1 MSEPLIVLMVED
13 SEDDALLLLRA
24 LRQDGFSVVWERVQT
39 AEQLRAALASH
50 AWDVV
55 ISDYRLPG
63 FDAPA
68 ALSILQQSGVDLP
81 FIVVSGTIGEIAAV
95 AMMKAG
101 AHDYLM
107 KENLTRLPEAVRRE
121 VREAQIRA
129 ERRQAEIQLRQ
140 TAEREQ
146 LMRTVTERIRRSLDL
161 DEILSATVTEVRQ
174 LLQTDRVVL
183 FQIDPDKQGH
193 VVQESVAPGWQALL
207 GQDIHDPCFYENYIQ
222 RYSQGRTWAIAD
234 VDDGTIQPCH
244 AEFLRQFQVRA
255 SLIVPILQPDDLW
268 GLLIA
273 HHCANPRHWK
283 PDEIQLLKHLAD
295 QVAIAIQQADLYRQ
309 TQLELAERQ
318 RAEAAL
324 QQLNQEL
331 EQRVQE
337 RTQALQQRAEQE
349 RLLRLI
355 VQNIHR
361 SLNLDEILATV
372 LDETRQTLQ
381 VDRVTVYQFAPD
393 WSGRFVAESV
403 GEEWSPLI
411 SEGVQTVWEDT
422 HLQKTEGGRYRNGE
436 TFAVSDIYQAGH
448 TDCHVEILAQFQV
461 RAYAI
466 APIFLD
472 EQLWGLL
479 AIYQNTGPR
488 DWRAWELRLLQ
499 QISLQTAIALRQSN
513 LYQTAQAQV
522 TELEKLHQV
531 KDDFLSTVSHELR
544 SPMTNIKM
552 AIQMVEVLLEQHQIQ
567 DERLTRYLQILEEE
581 CSQELNLINDLLDL
595 QRLEAGMQSIEL
607 ENVDLNYWLPS
618 IIEPFEARIQEQ
630 HQRLKVNLP
639 QNLPSIT
646 TDLNGFKR
654 ILMELLHNA
663 CKYTPPHEQITL
675 TAHVAAGM
683 LNVQVSNSGIDLPA
697 EELPRL
703 FEKFYRVVSV
713 DRWNRGGTGLG
724 LALVKRL
731 IEYLH
736 GSIQVE
742 SANALTSFTIRLPIQ
757 PQSEIADS
765 PNT

>member
-1 MSEPLIVLMVED
+1 LVVLMVED
-13 SEDDALLLLRA
+13 SEDDTLLVLRA
-24 LRQDGFSVVWERVQT
+24 LRRDGFSVEWARVQT
-39 AEQLRAALASH
+39 ADELRAALATRY
-50 AWDVV
+50 WDVV

-63 FDAPA
+63 FGAPA
-68 ALSILQQSGVDLP
+68 ALSLIQQSQLDLP
-81 FIVVSGTIGEIAAV
+81 FIVVSGTIGEEAAV

-107 KENLTRLPEAVRRE
+107 KENLARLPEAVRRE

-161 DEILSATVTEVRQ
+161 DNILAATVNEVRQ
-174 LLQTDRVVL
+174 LLQTDRVIL
-183 FQIDPDKQGH
+183 FRIDPQNQGY
-193 VVQESVAPGWQALL
+193 VVQESVGKTWQALL
-207 GQDIHDPCFYENYIQ
+207 GRDIHDPCFYENYIEQ
-222 RYSQGRTWAIAD
+222 CFQGRVWAIAD
-234 VDDGTIQPCH
+234 IDDGSIQTCH
-244 AEFLRQFQVRA
+244 ADFLRQFQVRA
-255 SLIVPILQPDDLW
+255 SLIVPIIQPNQLW

-273 HHCANPRHWK
+273 HHCTQPRQWK
-283 PDEIQLLKHLAD
+283 QDEIQLLKHLAD
-295 QVAIAIQQADLYRQ
+295 QVAIAIQQADLYRK

-337 RTQALQQRAEQE
+337 RTQALQQQAEQE

-355 VQNIHR
+355 IQNIHQ
-361 SLNLDEILATV
+361 SLDLDEILATV
-372 LDETRQTLQ
+372 LSETRQTLQ
-381 VDRVTVYQFAPD
+381 VDRVTVYQFEPD

-411 SEGVQTVWEDT
+411 AEGVQTVWKDT
-422 HLQKTEGGRYRNGE
+422 YLQETEGGRYRNGE
-436 TFAVSDIYQAGH
+436 TFAISDIYQAGH
-448 TDCHVEILAQFQV
+448 IDCHVEILEQFQV

-488 DWRAWELRLLQ
+488 EWRAWELRLLQ
-499 QISLQTAIALRQSN
+499 QISLQTAIALRQSQ

-522 TELEKLHQV
+522 AELEKLHQI
-531 KDDFLSTVSHELR
+531 KDDFFSTVSHELR

-552 AIQMVEVLLEQHQIQ
+552 AIQMVEVLLEQHQIH
-567 DERLTRYLQILEEE
+567 DKRLTRYLQILEEE
-581 CSQELNLINDLLDL
+581 CTQELTLINDLLDL
-595 QRLEAGMQSIEL
+595 QRLEAGVQSIEL
-607 ENVDLNYWLPS
+607 ESVELNYWLPS
-618 IIEPFEARIQEQ
+618 IVEPFEARIQEQ
-630 HQRLKVNLP
+630 RQRLKVNLP

-663 CKYTPPHEQITL
+663 CKYTPPNEQITL
-675 TAHVAAGM
+675 TAHILDGT

-703 FEKFYRVVSV
+703 FEKFYRVASV

-731 IEYLH
+731 VEYLH

-757 PQSEIADS
+757 PPVANANSV
-765 PNT
+765 NT